1 MRLGKVI
8 LSPVLLGAAGGQRG
22 EAGHEEVEA
31 GEGNHVDRQLA
42 QVSVELA
49 GEPEAGG
56 HTGHGEGDQV
66 VEVAVGG
73 GGDLEA
79 AAAHLEE
86 RLVVHAE
93 HAVAVLQQLVQ
104 GEARVVRLRH
114 GVGHLLT
121 RHHRPG

>member
-56 HTGHGEGDQV
+56 HTGHGQGDQV
-66 VEVAVGG
+66 VQISVGG
-73 GGDLEA
+73 GGEFEGSEA
-79 AAAHLEE
+79 D
-86 RLVVHAE
+86 VVE
-93 HAVAVLQQLVQ
+93 SLIIDAVGLIGILHQLMN
-104 GEARVVRLRH
+104 
-114 GVGHLLT
+114 
-121 RHHRPG
+121 